1 MAIFVNY
8 YPCSYGDS
16 LVSMFNGTR
25 KKRYKNIV
33 VLNSKSFWLKHLDF
47 YKATSEQQQQ
57 LLSQLGT
64 SSIIGIHRQYQFDF
78 GHSHKVISIVLDHAP
93 WFAAR
98 FQAVHIDQK
107 KKNLSNLKLLQLQ
120 HKIPMHDLI
129 CHDYQQWAKVNILDT
144 DVQLPFSLLKNPAQ
158 FKEFCTLHGL
168 KYFQSAVDEIL
179 HNTLQYNDPH

>member
-25 KKRYKNIV
+25 KKRCKNIV
-33 VLNSKSFWLKHLDF
+33 VLNSKSFWFKHLDF
-47 YKATSEQQQQ
+47 YKATPQQQQQ
-57 LLSQLGT
+57 LLLQLNPK
-64 SSIIGIHRQYQFDF
+64 SIIGGHRQYQFDF
-78 GHSHKVISIVLDHAP
+78 GHNHKVISIVLDHAP

-98 FQAVHIDQK
+98 FKAVHIDQR

-129 CHDYQQWAKVNILDT
+129 WHDYQQWAKVNILNT
-144 DVQLPFSLLKNPAQ
+144 DLQLPFSLLKNPAQ
-158 FKEFCTLHGL
+158 FKEFCKLHGL

-179 HNTLQYNDPH
+179 HNTLQYNETH